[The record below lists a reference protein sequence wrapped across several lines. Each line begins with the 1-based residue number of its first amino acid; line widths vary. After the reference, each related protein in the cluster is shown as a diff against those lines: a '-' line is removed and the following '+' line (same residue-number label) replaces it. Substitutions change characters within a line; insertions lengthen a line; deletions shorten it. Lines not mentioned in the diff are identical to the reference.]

1 MTGPSESPPGF
12 PRGRWSYQVEARS
25 SAPVAD
31 VWSLLG
37 EARRWKEWSFL
48 DHSDLERTGSPDPD
62 GVGAVRRFTRFGV
75 GSREEVVV
83 FEPPRHLG
91 YVILSG
97 FPVRN
102 YRSDIVLSP
111 DGTAGAGSH
120 LSWSGTF
127 DAKVPGTGRA
137 LEIVLQ
143 RMIARFASGVT
154 SYAEQHPRRT

>member
-1 MTGPSESPPGF
+1 MSEPAAARSDE
-12 PRGRWSYQVEARS
+12 PRGRRSFEIRARA
-25 SAPVAD
+25 SAPVD
-31 VWSLLG
+31 EVWPLIG
-37 EARRWKEWSFL
+37 EAGRWKEWSFL

-62 GVGAVRRFTRFGV
+62 GVGAIRRFTRFGV